1 MELKLSLEYRIKA
14 FKTLLIVFILAIA
27 FNDSVMNI
35 AGWAYVIWKRPF
47 QLKGRVEIDGVAGD
61 MNK

>member
-1 MELKLSLEYRIKA
+1 MGVGFLTSSLSLFTA
-14 FKTLLIVFILAIA
+14 GLAIA

-35 AGWAYVIWKRPF
+35 VGWAYVIWKRPF